1 MAVAAT
7 WLATLIGAIALIVAS
22 GHRGGASDGGIDLTF
37 VAVAMDVVAFS
48 SVGTILTL
56 RLPKNRVGLVLMV
69 AAVLMVLTFL
79 GYVLGAVRT
88 AAAGVGDPLADLL
101 TLLGGMGV
109 SPTLVVGGA
118 LLALVFPDGR
128 LPGPRWRWPVRAIA
142 AALALGSMLIATR
155 PGPIGDGPASNPLA
169 ISGIA
174 WLEAIAP
181 LGEVFYA
188 IALFGALVLALAGI
202 GVRFRRSRG
211 VEREQLKWFAAA
223 SVAVIV
229 LLSLSLADG
238 SGETTA
244 LDLLAV
250 LSLALPP
257 IAVGIAVLRY
267 RLYSIDRLI
276 SRTLAWA
283 LVTGLLAAV
292 FAGLVVG
299 LQAFFATF
307 TGGSA
312 LAVAASTL
320 VVATLF
326 QPVRRRI
333 QGGVDR
339 RFDRARYDASQA
351 IAALGARFRDQV
363 DVEDL
368 GGELNAILG
377 STVAPASASVW
388 LRKR

>member
-1 MAVAAT
+1 M
-7 WLATLIGAIALIVAS
+7 
-22 GHRGGASDGGIDLTF
+22 
-37 VAVAMDVVAFS
+37 
-48 SVGTILTL
+48 
-56 RLPKNRVGLVLMV
+56 
-69 AAVLMVLTFL
+69 
-79 GYVLGAVRT
+79 
-88 AAAGVGDPLADLL
+88 
-101 TLLGGMGV
+101 
-109 SPTLVVGGA
+109 
-118 LLALVFPDGR
+118 
-128 LPGPRWRWPVRAIA
+128 
-142 AALALGSMLIATR
+142 ALAVGSLLIATR
-155 PGPIGDGPASNPLA
+155 PGPIGDRPTSNPIA
-169 ISGIA
+169 ITGVA

-188 IALFGALVLALAGI
+188 FALFGALVLALAGI
-202 GVRFRRSRG
+202 GIRFRRSRG

-223 SVAVIV
+223 SVVVIV

-238 SGETTA
+238 SGKTTA
-244 LDLLAV
+244 LGLLAV
-250 LSLALPP
+250 SSLALPP

-267 RLYSIDRLI
+267 RLYAIDRII

-283 LVTGLLAAV
+283 LLTGLLAAM

-320 VVATLF
+320 VVAMLF

-351 IAALGARFRDQV
+351 VVALGARFRGRV

-368 GGELNAILG
+368 GRELSAIVT
-377 STVAPASASVW
+377 STVAPVSVGVW